1 MGGVSMPL
9 TYKDYAIK
17 KLYHLHNEAT
27 ALLHYDFQEYL
38 AYQSNSHPNQAPT
51 PLYSQLPYK
60 LS

>member
-1 MGGVSMPL
+1 MPL